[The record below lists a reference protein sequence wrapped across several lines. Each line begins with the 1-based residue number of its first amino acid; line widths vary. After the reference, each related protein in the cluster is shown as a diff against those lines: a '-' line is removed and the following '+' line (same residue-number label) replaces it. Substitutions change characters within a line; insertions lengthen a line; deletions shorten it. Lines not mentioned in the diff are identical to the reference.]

1 MSSDLQEIKLEK
13 VYVCTIQAHRSTL
26 RVYGQLRSLACGGL
40 VMESYVDLFFSA
52 SNIDWI
58 LDIDIECTQYILPQ

>member
-26 RVYGQLRSLACGGL
+26 RVYDQLTSLTCEELA
-40 VMESYVDLFFSA
+40 METYVDLFFSA

-58 LDIDIECTQYILPQ
+58 LT